1 MTYEELGQ
9 ALALAFGYEHISR
22 VEIAGYKTVRYSNP
36 DMPALMCVGSID
48 GLAAYVSFGTRI
60 ERDPDYRGRDPYA
73 MSGDIVF
80 TNTLEQGYFATVG
93 GFVPDDAL
101 EPLGR
106 ADDATGGVISA
117 ALVRGRQRGLADAVR
132 LEAAAVR
139 SGKGP
144 IYDAPN

>member
-22 VEIAGYKTVRYSNP
+22 IEIAGYKTVRYSNP
-36 DMPALMCVGSID
+36 DMPALMCVGVID
-48 GLAAYVSFGTRI
+48 GLSAYVSFGTRI

-80 TNTLEQGYFATVG
+80 MNPSKSGYYAVVG
-93 GFVPDDAL
+93 GDVPDDAL

-106 ADDATGGVISA
+106 ADDATNGVISA
-117 ALVRGRQRGLADAVR
+117 ALERARQRGLADAVR

-144 IYDAPN
+144 IYDTPH